1 MPCPAKGWLRHE
13 PLTLAAAVQP
23 ACGTLAQALWQVF
36 AARPSTLPAAC
47 AAGCASTLFLAK
59 RLGRLPAALEPLS
72 RNLLG
77 WTATLLFMF
86 QPLAQL
92 VRHLRTPAHGPP
104 RHSVAHSCL
113 PGLQAVLAG
122 LRDGAQL

>member
-1 MPCPAKGWLRHE
+1 MGILSGLRCSF
-13 PLTLAAAVQP
+13 LQATSGV
-23 ACGTLAQALWQVF
+23 CMQALWQVF
-36 AARPSTLPAAC
+36 AARPSSVPAAA
-47 AAGCASTLFLAK
+47 AAGCASALFLAR

-92 VRHLRTPAHGPP
+92 VRGPGF
-104 RHSVAHSCL
+104 
-113 PGLQAVLAG
+113 GLCTSYLECPLHNVFGDYKASG
-122 LRDGAQL
+122 LHALVDAAMHW